1 MADIVADQA
10 ELMSANVNGHEWD
23 VFISHASEDKEHLVR
38 AIAHAL
44 SDFGVRVWYDEFSL
58 NPGDS
63 LRRSI
68 DAGLAKSAF
77 GLVVL
82 SPHFI
87 GKAWPERELDG
98 LTALG
103 LAGRSRIIP
112 LWHQVDHAQ
121 ILIFSPPLADRIA
134 IQSAGLGASELAI
147 KLLAQVRPDLY
158 ATIPRG
164 ELERRANGDAFRQ
177 LQAELETAEAQLT
190 DYRCRYCRALLAHRT
205 PAPLD
210 DSQKHWDEIEVFECG
225 YEVFGGDVRR
235 PCPADPEFPS
245 FNDYEV
251 RYHQIGSV
259 WMAMAQPRTRFA
271 RRLSL
276 NPESGETQAAALAAL
291 KQAYRR
297 QAPARLDPDQTV

>member
-1 MADIVADQA
+1 MADIVADQT
-10 ELMSANVNGHEWD
+10 EMMSANTHGHDWD

-58 NPGDS
+58 KPGDS

-68 DAGLAKSAF
+68 DTGLAKSAV

-98 LTALG
+98 LTALD

-121 ILIFSPPLADRIA
+121 ILIFSPPLSDRIA
-134 IQSAGLGASELAI
+134 IQSSGLGASELAI
-147 KLLAQVRPDLY
+147 KLLAQIRPDLY
-158 ATIPRG
+158 ASVPRG

-177 LQAELETAEAQLT
+177 LQAELDIAEAQLV
-190 DYRCRYCRALLAHRT
+190 DFRCPYCRAMLAHRAS
-205 PAPLD
+205 APLD
-210 DSQKHWDEIEVFECG
+210 DAQKHWKRLMCSNAAMRCFAAMSG
-225 YEVFGGDVRR
+225 TPVR
-235 PCPADPEFPS
+235 PI
-245 FNDYEV
+245 
-251 RYHQIGSV
+251 RYFRRSTITRSATIGS
-259 WMAMAQPRTRFA
+259 AAA
-271 RRLSL
+271 GSL
-276 NPESGETQAAALAAL
+276 KPESGETHSPALAAL
-291 KQAYRR
+291 KQAYR
-297 QAPARLDPDQTV
+297 QHAPTHLDPDQTF